1 MAYTIIDAHAHLW
14 LRQDTVVD
22 GLPIRTLL
30 NGRSMFM
37 GEERQMLPP
46 FMVDGVNSAEVFL
59 SNMDYAQVGA
69 AVITQEFIDGFQ
81 NDYLEEVARR
91 YPDRFFVC
99 GMCEFRKPG
108 YLEEARQLIA
118 RGFKG
123 IKIPAQRLLL
133 KEGRVKLNC
142 DEMIQMF
149 RLMEQNGVLLSID
162 MADGDTQVGEL
173 EEVIAE
179 CPNLRVAIGHF
190 GMVTTPGW
198 TEQIK
203 LARHPHVRI
212 ESGGITWLFNDEF
225 YPFRGA
231 VRAIRE
237 AADLVA
243 IRVRLR
249 LSLTVCRMIL
259 LRNHRNCRMRK
270 SGFSWVRMHVA
281 FTALAICPNCLTLR
295 ICRNNPNRYAYEKQE
310 LYIASCTGYTLP
322 LALVFSLF
330 FLWAISSNLLPTM
343 IRQLMKTCELNTFEA
358 SFTESAY
365 WLAYFIF
372 PIPVAMFMK
381 RYSYKAGIVFGL
393 LLAAIGGL
401 LFFPAALRNIG
412 RTCVSSLLSLQGCV
426 SLKRLP
432 IPTLRHWAT
441 QLQHLVD

>member
-22 GLPIRTLL
+22 GLPIRTLA

-81 NDYLEEVARR
+81 NDYLEDVIRR
-91 YPDRFFVC
+91 YPNRFFVC

-108 YLEEARQLIA
+108 FLEQARRLIA

-133 KEGRVKLNC
+133 KEGRVMLNG
-142 DEMIQMF
+142 DEMMQMF
-149 RLMEQNGVLLSID
+149 HLMEQNGVLLSID

-179 CPNLRVAIGHF
+179 CPGLKVAIGHF

-237 AADLVA
+237 AAGLVGFEKLMWGSDYPRTITA
-243 IRVRLR
+243 ITYRMSYDFITKSTE
-249 LSLTVCRMIL
+249 LSD
-259 LRNHRNCRMRK
+259 
-270 SGFSWVRMHVA
+270 
-281 FTALAICPNCLTLR
+281 
-295 ICRNNPNRYAYEKQE
+295 EE
-310 LYIASCTGYTLP
+310 
-322 LALVFSLF
+322 
-330 FLWAISSNLLPTM
+330 
-343 IRQLMKTCELNTFEA
+343 
-358 SFTESAY
+358 
-365 WLAYFIF
+365 
-372 PIPVAMFMK
+372 
-381 RYSYKAGIVFGL
+381 
-393 LLAAIGGL
+393 
-401 LFFPAALRNIG
+401 
-412 RTCVSSLLSLQGCV
+412 
-426 SLKRLP
+426 KRLFLGENARSFYGFGKLP
-432 IPTLRHWAT
+432 ELPYIKNMSE
-441 QLQHLVD
+441 

>member
-1 MAYTIIDAHAHLW
+1 M
-14 LRQDTVVD
+14 
-22 GLPIRTLL
+22 
-30 NGRSMFM
+30 
-37 GEERQMLPP
+37 
-46 FMVDGVNSAEVFL
+46 
-59 SNMDYAQVGA
+59 
-69 AVITQEFIDGFQ
+69 ITQEFIDGFQ

-133 KEGRVKLNC
+133 KEGRVRLNC
-142 DEMIQMF
+142 DEMMQMF

-212 ESGGITWLFNDEF
+212 ESGGITWLFNEEF

-237 AADLVA
+237 AADLVSFEKLMWGSDYPRTITA
-243 IRVRLR
+243 ITYRMSYDFITKSSE
-249 LSLTVCRMIL
+249 LSD
-259 LRNHRNCRMRK
+259 
-270 SGFSWVRMHVA
+270 
-281 FTALAICPNCLTLR
+281 
-295 ICRNNPNRYAYEKQE
+295 EE
-310 LYIASCTGYTLP
+310 
-322 LALVFSLF
+322 
-330 FLWAISSNLLPTM
+330 
-343 IRQLMKTCELNTFEA
+343 
-358 SFTESAY
+358 
-365 WLAYFIF
+365 
-372 PIPVAMFMK
+372 
-381 RYSYKAGIVFGL
+381 
-393 LLAAIGGL
+393 
-401 LFFPAALRNIG
+401 
-412 RTCVSSLLSLQGCV
+412 
-426 SLKRLP
+426 KRLFLGENARCFYGFGDLP
-432 IPTLRHWAT
+432 ELPYIKNMSE
-441 QLQHLVD
+441 